1 MIESFAAM
9 SSRLDALIFKE
20 TFEEKLQKL
29 FEKDSSLEEYV
40 NLVKEMYDMPGFRD
54 LKPIPA
60 YDMSGLREKDEEQW
74 NNIRKHGAYGDIP
87 YVVGGSK
94 VASILGLSSF
104 SSPLLEKA
112 IFQKANIKKP
122 QAKNDAILKRGHYAE
137 DFVAKQINDV
147 SGFENVEVLDDQTMY
162 EHPVFEFM
170 NGNIDRFLRF
180 EDGRKGIAEIKTL
193 STFNADAK
201 EDWQNGIVPI
211 QYQLQGVWYMSI
223 MNLNTV
229 DFFCAWGLEHS
240 DLAHVHMER
249 NIDIEIQAIGAVLHF
264 LEVVVKKDGE
274 PDLTRASGK
283 VVLQD
288 LYQLSGDNFEKGVYT
303 EIQDAGLMNMVLN
316 LNMYKEQLKDFE
328 KEVKSQKET
337 IVQEIEKL
345 NSEIALYIQDV
356 LVEEAKT
363 LAEEEGTTLG
373 DDYNLRSGGIILSDG
388 SCTTTVYYK
397 SKKQSRFS
405 QKRAKEEAEK
415 LGLLDEF
422 EKIYQLGLAESTSKS
437 VSSSKIKMLGDLLI

>member
-40 NLVKEMYDMPGFRD
+40 NLVREMYDMPGFRN

-94 VASILGLSSF
+94 VASILGLSTF

-137 DFVAKQINDV
+137 DFVAKQINDIA
-147 SGFENVEVLDDQTMY
+147 GFENVEVLDDQTMY

-211 QYQLQGVWYMSI
+211 QYQ
-223 MNLNTV
+223 
-229 DFFCAWGLEHS
+229 
-240 DLAHVHMER
+240 
-249 NIDIEIQAIGAVLHF
+249 
-264 LEVVVKKDGE
+264 
-274 PDLTRASGK
+274 
-283 VVLQD
+283 
-288 LYQLSGDNFEKGVYT
+288 
-303 EIQDAGLMNMVLN
+303 
-316 LNMYKEQLKDFE
+316 
-328 KEVKSQKET
+328 
-337 IVQEIEKL
+337 
-345 NSEIALYIQDV
+345 
-356 LVEEAKT
+356 
-363 LAEEEGTTLG
+363 
-373 DDYNLRSGGIILSDG
+373 
-388 SCTTTVYYK
+388 
-397 SKKQSRFS
+397 
-405 QKRAKEEAEK
+405 
-415 LGLLDEF
+415 
-422 EKIYQLGLAESTSKS
+422 
-437 VSSSKIKMLGDLLI
+437 